1 MRSRKALKNIIAS
14 LLLQCVTIIC
24 GFIVPKL
31 IISSFGSNINGL
43 VTSITQFLAYITLL
57 ESGIGPVIK
66 SKLYKPIAKKNKKE
80 ILNILYSGE
89 RFFRTLA
96 KIFIIYIVILCFVYP
111 IIVAKDFEF
120 IFTVTLIIIISIST
134 LAEYYFGMTYK
145 LYLQAEQK
153 TYITSYFQI
162 ISTVLNTIVTIVLI
176 KLGANILLVKLLSS
190 SIYVVRPLLQNWYV
204 KKKYNISLKEANK
217 SYKLEQKWDGLA
229 QHIASV
235 IHNNT
240 DVVILTIFSSVREVS
255 VYSVYL
261 LVITGVKRLIQSFT
275 GGIDASFG
283 DMIAKNEIETLNKS
297 FNTYEFFY
305 YTLTTIFYSC
315 TFLLIIPFIKIYTYG
330 INDVNYVRPLFAF
343 LIISAEFINTI
354 RLPYSTLTLAAGHFR
369 ETMKGAW
376 LEAFLNI
383 FISIICVFK
392 FGIVGVALGTLISM
406 IVRTIEFI
414 CHASQKIL
422 FRNILY
428 SFKKTL
434 IVLLETLLIV
444 ILFNCIPTMT
454 IEGYFPWAIYAII
467 VFIISSIIT
476 IGANLLIYKEDRA
489 NLYALINRL
498 IKKNKKTGSCLK

>member
-1 MRSRKALKNIIAS
+1 MRSKKAIKNILAS
-14 LLLQCVTIIC
+14 LILQFVTIIC

-31 IISSFGSNINGL
+31 IISSFGSNVNGL

-66 SKLYKPIAKKNKKE
+66 SKLYKPIAKKEQKE
-80 ILNILYSGE
+80 IINILYSGE

-96 KIFIIYIVILCFVYP
+96 KIFIIYIVILCFIYP

-120 IFTVTLIIIISIST
+120 IFTITLIIIISFST

-162 ISTVLNTIVTIVLI
+162 ISTILNAIITVVLI

-190 SIYVVRPLLQNWYV
+190 IIFVIRPLLQNWYV
-204 KKKYNISLKEANK
+204 KKKYNISLKEADKN
-217 SYKLEQKWDGLA
+217 YKLDQKWDGLA
-229 QHIASV
+229 QHVAAV

-240 DVVILTIFSSVREVS
+240 DVVILTIFSSVSEVS

-261 LVITGVKRLIQSFT
+261 LVITGVKRLIQSFA

-283 DMIAKNEIETLNKS
+283 DMIAKNEITTLNKS
-297 FNTYEFFY
+297 FSVYEFFY
-305 YTLTTIFYSC
+305 YTLTTIFFTC

-343 LIISAEFINTI
+343 LIILAEFINII
-354 RLPYSTLTLAAGHFR
+354 RLPYSTLTLAAGHFH

-376 LEAFLNI
+376 LEAFLNVS
-383 FISIICVFK
+383 ISIACVFK

-414 CHASQKIL
+414 CHASARILHRKIKQ
-422 FRNILY
+422 
-428 SFKKTL
+428 SFKKII

-444 ILFNCIPTMT
+444 VILKCIPIMS
-454 IEGYFPWAIYAII
+454 IEGYLSWITYAII
-467 VFIISSIIT
+467 VFTIASIVT
-476 IGANLLIYKEDRA
+476 VGSNLLIYKEERA
-489 NLYALINRL
+489 DLYTLMSRI
-498 IKKNKKTGSCLK
+498 IKKNKKQGVI